1 MQKVYSAYKSR
12 IHFFYLKI
20 KEEDNM
26 EKQSKR
32 NEGLLFFGRWTSKIG
47 DIVFDYVNSVVLVHA
62 FTKSSWVL
70 ALYQS
75 SQTIV
80 QIIFNLIGGAIA
92 DGGKRKK
99 ILITTDL
106 LSAIVCLVA
115 SFFVQSKL
123 VAVAL
128 ISANALLALIFA
140 FSSPTFKAIVREMVS
155 KERIV
160 KYNSISNA
168 GKELISMAGP
178 IIGVALMSL
187 VGARGSLIINA
198 ITFFISA
205 ISECLLVKL
214 ESEEKKEDGK
224 EKKNI
229 IKDIKEGLKY
239 LYNEKPVFALL
250 VLSALVNFFLAG
262 YNLLLPY
269 TDIMYE
275 GVFEGFYAKAMAA
288 EAIGAILG
296 SLINSKIP
304 SSFSNKYSSLTIF
317 LGLNG
322 ASLLLVPLVNIPR
335 NQILCLLPIV
345 LFGASLTIF
354 NINLMSYV
362 QVNVAEEFLGRVF
375 SVIFTV
381 AVMFMPLGSWFFSIF
396 NFAENINSFAIV
408 GAGIVVLSL
417 IYLFFVHPGELKESK

>member
-1 MQKVYSAYKSR
+1 MT
-12 IHFFYLKI
+12 
-20 KEEDNM
+20 
-26 EKQSKR
+26 EKKSKR

-198 ITFFISA
+198 ITFFVSA

-335 NQILCLLPIV
+335 NQFLCLLPIV

>member
-1 MQKVYSAYKSR
+1 M
-12 IHFFYLKI
+12 ITYLKR
-20 KEEDNM
+20 KEEEVTRM
-26 EKQSKR
+26 TEKKSKR
-32 NEGLLFFGRWTSKIG
+32 NEGLLIFGRWTSKIG

-106 LSAIVCLVA
+106 LSAIVCLIA

-381 AVMFMPLGSWFFSIF
+381 AVMFMPLGSWFFSIL
-396 NFAENINSFAIV
+396 NFTANINSFAIV

>member
-1 MQKVYSAYKSR
+1 MT
-12 IHFFYLKI
+12 
-20 KEEDNM
+20 
-26 EKQSKR
+26 EKKSKR
-32 NEGLLFFGRWTSKIG
+32 NEGLLFFGRWTSKTG

-106 LSAIVCLVA
+106 LSAIVCLIA

>member
-1 MQKVYSAYKSR
+1 M
-12 IHFFYLKI
+12 
-20 KEEDNM
+20 
-26 EKQSKR
+26 
-32 NEGLLFFGRWTSKIG
+32 
-47 DIVFDYVNSVVLVHA
+47 
-62 FTKSSWVL
+62 
-70 ALYQS
+70 
-75 SQTIV
+75 
-80 QIIFNLIGGAIA
+80 
-92 DGGKRKK
+92 
-99 ILITTDL
+99 
-106 LSAIVCLVA
+106 
-115 SFFVQSKL
+115 QSKL

>member
-12 IHFFYLKI
+12 IHFFYLKN

-178 IIGVALMSL
+178 IIGVSLMSL

-205 ISECLLVKL
+205 ISECLLVKF

-229 IKDIKEGLKY
+229 ITDIKEGLKY

-362 QVNVAEEFLGRVF
+362 QVNVAEDFLGRVF

-396 NFAENINSFAIV
+396 NFTENVNSFAIV

-417 IYLFFVHPGELKESK
+417 IYLLFVNPGELKELE

>member
-12 IHFFYLKI
+12 IHFFYLKN

-178 IIGVALMSL
+178 IIGVSLMSL

-205 ISECLLVKL
+205 ISECLLVKF

-362 QVNVAEEFLGRVF
+362 QVNVAEDFLGRVF

-396 NFAENINSFAIV
+396 NFTENVNSFAIV

-417 IYLFFVHPGELKESK
+417 IYLLFVNPGELKELE

>member
-1 MQKVYSAYKSR
+1 MP
-12 IHFFYLKI
+12 
-20 KEEDNM
+20 
-26 EKQSKR
+26 
-32 NEGLLFFGRWTSKIG
+32 
-47 DIVFDYVNSVVLVHA
+47 NS
-62 FTKSSWVL
+62 
-70 ALYQS
+70 Q
-75 SQTIV
+75 
-80 QIIFNLIGGAIA
+80 
-92 DGGKRKK
+92 
-99 ILITTDL
+99 
-106 LSAIVCLVA
+106 
-115 SFFVQSKL
+115 FFVQSKL

-214 ESEEKKEDGK
+214 DSEEKREDGK

-322 ASLLLVPLVNIPR
+322 ASLLLVPLVNLSS
-335 NQILCLLPIV
+335 NQIICLLPIV

-381 AVMFMPLGSWFFSIF
+381 AVMFMPLGSWFFSIL
-396 NFAENINSFAIV
+396 NFTANINSFAIV

>member
-1 MQKVYSAYKSR
+1 MT
-12 IHFFYLKI
+12 
-20 KEEDNM
+20 
-26 EKQSKR
+26 EKKSKR

-106 LSAIVCLVA
+106 LSAIVCLIA

>member
-1 MQKVYSAYKSR
+1 MT
-12 IHFFYLKI
+12 
-20 KEEDNM
+20 
-26 EKQSKR
+26 EKKSKR
-32 NEGLLFFGRWTSKIG
+32 NEGLLIFGRWTSKIG

-106 LSAIVCLVA
+106 LSAIVCLIA

-322 ASLLLVPLVNIPR
+322 ASLLLVPLVNISR

>member
-12 IHFFYLKI
+12 IHFFYLKN

-106 LSAIVCLVA
+106 LSAIVCLIA

-381 AVMFMPLGSWFFSIF
+381 AVMFMPLGSWFFSIL
-396 NFAENINSFAIV
+396 NFTANINSFAIV

>member
-1 MQKVYSAYKSR
+1 MT
-12 IHFFYLKI
+12 
-20 KEEDNM
+20 
-26 EKQSKR
+26 EKKSKR
-32 NEGLLFFGRWTSKIG
+32 NEGLLIFGRWTSKIG

-106 LSAIVCLVA
+106 LSAIVCLIA

-128 ISANALLALIFA
+128 ISANAFLALIFA

-288 EAIGAILG
+288 EAIGAIFG

-417 IYLFFVHPGELKESK
+417 IYLFFVHPGELKEGK

>member
-1 MQKVYSAYKSR
+1 
-12 IHFFYLKI
+12 
-20 KEEDNM
+20 M

-178 IIGVALMSL
+178 IIGVSLMSL

-205 ISECLLVKL
+205 ISECLLVKF

-362 QVNVAEEFLGRVF
+362 QVNVAEDFLGRVF

-396 NFAENINSFAIV
+396 NFTENVNSFAIV

-417 IYLFFVHPGELKESK
+417 IYLLFVNPGELKELE

>member
-1 MQKVYSAYKSR
+1 M
-12 IHFFYLKI
+12 ITYLKR
-20 KEEDNM
+20 KEEEVTRM
-26 EKQSKR
+26 TEKKSKR
-32 NEGLLFFGRWTSKIG
+32 NEGLLIFGRWTSKIG

-106 LSAIVCLVA
+106 LSAIVCLIA

-128 ISANALLALIFA
+128 ISANAFLALIFA

-288 EAIGAILG
+288 EAIGAIFG

-417 IYLFFVHPGELKESK
+417 IYLFFVHPGELKEGK

>member
-1 MQKVYSAYKSR
+1 
-12 IHFFYLKI
+12 
-20 KEEDNM
+20 M
-26 EKQSKR
+26 EKRSKR
-32 NEGLLFFGRWTSKIG
+32 NEGLLLFGRWTSKIG

-62 FTKSSWVL
+62 YTSHSWVL

-75 SQTIV
+75 SQTIIQV
-80 QIIFNLIGGAIA
+80 LFNLIGGAIA
-92 DGGKRKK
+92 DAGKRKK

-106 LSAIVCLVA
+106 LSAIVCFVA
-115 SFFVQSKL
+115 SFFVESKH
-123 VAVAL
+123 VAIAL
-128 ISANALLALIFA
+128 IMANAMLALIFA

-168 GKELISMAGP
+168 GKELICMAGP
-178 IIGVALMSL
+178 IIGVALMAV
-187 VGARGSLIINA
+187 VGARGALIINA

-214 ESEEKKEDGK
+214 DNETKEEAKA
-224 EKKNI
+224 KKNLI
-229 IKDIKEGLKY
+229 RDIKEGLKY
-239 LYNEKPVFALL
+239 LYNEKPILALL
-250 VLSALVNFFLAG
+250 ILSALVNFFLAG

-288 EAIGAILG
+288 EAIGSILG

-304 SSFSNKYSSLTIF
+304 SDFSMKYSSLTIF
-317 LGLNG
+317 LGING
-322 ASLLLVPLVNIPR
+322 ASLLLVPLANLSR
-335 NQILCLLPIV
+335 NQIICLLPIV

-354 NINLMSYV
+354 NINLMSYT
-362 QVNVAEEFLGRVF
+362 QVKVAEEYLGRVF

-381 AVMFMPLGSWFFSIF
+381 AVMFMPLGSWFFSLL
-396 NFAENINSFAIV
+396 NFTNNINSFSVV

-417 IYLFFVHPGELKESK
+417 IYLFFVHPGELEKQE

>member
-1 MQKVYSAYKSR
+1 MT
-12 IHFFYLKI
+12 
-20 KEEDNM
+20 
-26 EKQSKR
+26 EKKSKR

-106 LSAIVCLVA
+106 LSAIVCLIA

-214 ESEEKKEDGK
+214 DNETKEEAKA
-224 EKKNI
+224 KKNLI
-229 IKDIKEGLKY
+229 RDIKEGLKY
-239 LYNEKPVFALL
+239 LYNEKPILALL
-250 VLSALVNFFLAG
+250 ILSAL
-262 YNLLLPY
+262 
-269 TDIMYE
+269 
-275 GVFEGFYAKAMAA
+275 
-288 EAIGAILG
+288 
-296 SLINSKIP
+296 
-304 SSFSNKYSSLTIF
+304 
-317 LGLNG
+317 
-322 ASLLLVPLVNIPR
+322 
-335 NQILCLLPIV
+335 
-345 LFGASLTIF
+345 
-354 NINLMSYV
+354 
-362 QVNVAEEFLGRVF
+362 
-375 SVIFTV
+375 
-381 AVMFMPLGSWFFSIF
+381 
-396 NFAENINSFAIV
+396 
-408 GAGIVVLSL
+408 
-417 IYLFFVHPGELKESK
+417 

>member
-1 MQKVYSAYKSR
+1 MT
-12 IHFFYLKI
+12 
-20 KEEDNM
+20 
-26 EKQSKR
+26 EKKSKR
-32 NEGLLFFGRWTSKIG
+32 NEGLLIFGRWTSKIG

>member
-1 MQKVYSAYKSR
+1 M
-12 IHFFYLKI
+12 ITYLKR
-20 KEEDNM
+20 KEEEVTRM
-26 EKQSKR
+26 TEKKSKR
-32 NEGLLFFGRWTSKIG
+32 NEGLLIFGRWTSKIG

-123 VAVAL
+123 VAVSL

-214 ESEEKKEDGK
+214 ESEEKKEDSK

-229 IKDIKEGLKY
+229 IRDIKEGLKY

-345 LFGASLTIF
+345 FFGASLTIF

-381 AVMFMPLGSWFFSIF
+381 AVMFMPLGSWFFSIL
-396 NFAENINSFAIV
+396 NFTANINSFAIV

>member
-1 MQKVYSAYKSR
+1 MT
-12 IHFFYLKI
+12 
-20 KEEDNM
+20 
-26 EKQSKR
+26 EKKSKR
-32 NEGLLFFGRWTSKIG
+32 NEGLLIFGRWTSKIG

-106 LSAIVCLVA
+106 LSAIVCLIA

-214 ESEEKKEDGK
+214 DNETKEEAKA
-224 EKKNI
+224 KKNLI
-229 IKDIKEGLKY
+229 RDIKEGLKY
-239 LYNEKPVFALL
+239 LYNEKPILALL
-250 VLSALVNFFLAG
+250 ILSALVNFFLAG

-288 EAIGAILG
+288 EAIGSILG

-304 SSFSNKYSSLTIF
+304 SDFSMKYSSLTIF
-317 LGLNG
+317 LGING
-322 ASLLLVPLVNIPR
+322 SSLLLVPLANLSR
-335 NQILCLLPIV
+335 NQIMCLLPIV

-354 NINLMSYV
+354 NINLMSYT
-362 QVNVAEEFLGRVF
+362 QVKVAEEYLGRVF

-381 AVMFMPLGSWFFSIF
+381 AVMFMPLGSWFFSLL
-396 NFAENINSFAIV
+396 NFTNNINSFSVV

-417 IYLFFVHPGELKESK
+417 IYLFFVHPGELEKQE

>member
-1 MQKVYSAYKSR
+1 MT
-12 IHFFYLKI
+12 
-20 KEEDNM
+20 
-26 EKQSKR
+26 EKKSKR
-32 NEGLLFFGRWTSKIG
+32 NEGLLFFGRWTSKTG

-106 LSAIVCLVA
+106 LSAVVCLIA

>member
-1 MQKVYSAYKSR
+1 MPAR
-12 IHFFYLKI
+12 
-20 KEEDNM
+20 
-26 EKQSKR
+26 
-32 NEGLLFFGRWTSKIG
+32 TSSLTLPSFVI
-47 DIVFDYVNSVVLVHA
+47 
-62 FTKSSWVL
+62 TKSM
-70 ALYQS
+70 QCC
-75 SQTIV
+75 
-80 QIIFNLIGGAIA
+80 F
-92 DGGKRKK
+92 
-99 ILITTDL
+99 
-106 LSAIVCLVA
+106 
-115 SFFVQSKL
+115 
-123 VAVAL
+123 

-214 ESEEKKEDGK
+214 DNETKEEAQV
-224 EKKNI
+224 KKNLI
-229 IKDIKEGLKY
+229 RDIKEGLKY
-239 LYNEKPVFALL
+239 LYNEKPILALL
-250 VLSALVNFFLAG
+250 ILSALVNFFLAG

-288 EAIGAILG
+288 EAIGSILG

-304 SSFSNKYSSLTIF
+304 SDFSMKYSSLTIF
-317 LGLNG
+317 LGING
-322 ASLLLVPLVNIPR
+322 SSLLLVPLANLSR
-335 NQILCLLPIV
+335 NQIMCLLPIV

-354 NINLMSYV
+354 NINLMSYT
-362 QVNVAEEFLGRVF
+362 QVKVAEEYLGRVF

-381 AVMFMPLGSWFFSIF
+381 AVMFMPLGSWFFSLL
-396 NFAENINSFAIV
+396 NFTNNINSFSVV

-417 IYLFFVHPGELKESK
+417 IYFFFVHPGELEKQE

>member
-1 MQKVYSAYKSR
+1 MT
-12 IHFFYLKI
+12 
-20 KEEDNM
+20 
-26 EKQSKR
+26 EKKSKR
-32 NEGLLFFGRWTSKIG
+32 NEGLLIFGRWTSKIG

-106 LSAIVCLVA
+106 LSAIVCLIA

-381 AVMFMPLGSWFFSIF
+381 AVMFMPLGSWFFSIL
-396 NFAENINSFAIV
+396 NFTANINSFAIV

>member
-1 MQKVYSAYKSR
+1 
-12 IHFFYLKI
+12 
-20 KEEDNM
+20 M

-178 IIGVALMSL
+178 IIGVSLMSL

-205 ISECLLVKL
+205 ISECLLVKF

-229 IKDIKEGLKY
+229 ITDIKEGLKY

-362 QVNVAEEFLGRVF
+362 QVNVAEDFLGRVF

-396 NFAENINSFAIV
+396 NFTENVNSFAIV

-417 IYLFFVHPGELKESK
+417 IYLLFVNPGELKELE

>member
-1 MQKVYSAYKSR
+1 
-12 IHFFYLKI
+12 
-20 KEEDNM
+20 M

-168 GKELISMAGP
+168 GKELICMAGP

-322 ASLLLVPLVNIPR
+322 ASLLLVPLVNLSS
-335 NQILCLLPIV
+335 NQFLCLLPIV

-396 NFAENINSFAIV
+396 NFTENVNSFAIV

-417 IYLFFVHPGELKESK
+417 IYLLFVNPGELKSE

>member
-1 MQKVYSAYKSR
+1 
-12 IHFFYLKI
+12 
-20 KEEDNM
+20 M

-106 LSAIVCLVA
+106 LSAIVCLIA

-381 AVMFMPLGSWFFSIF
+381 AVMFMPLGSWFFSIL
-396 NFAENINSFAIV
+396 NFTANINSFAIV

>member
-1 MQKVYSAYKSR
+1 
-12 IHFFYLKI
+12 
-20 KEEDNM
+20 M

-106 LSAIVCLVA
+106 LSAIVCLIS

-214 ESEEKKEDGK
+214 DSEEKKEYGK

-229 IKDIKEGLKY
+229 IMDIKEGLKY
-239 LYNEKPVFALL
+239 LYNEKPIFALL

-322 ASLLLVPLVNIPR
+322 ASLLLVPLVNLSS

-381 AVMFMPLGSWFFSIF
+381 AVMFMPLGSWFFSIL
-396 NFAENINSFAIV
+396 NFTANINSFAIV

>member
-1 MQKVYSAYKSR
+1 M
-12 IHFFYLKI
+12 ITYLKR
-20 KEEDNM
+20 KEEEVTRM
-26 EKQSKR
+26 TEKKSKR
-32 NEGLLFFGRWTSKIG
+32 NEGLLIFGRWTSKIG